1 MHYNKA
7 LLKASMKNIF
17 LLLLF
22 GISISTFA
30 QKGFDVQ
37 ISSKKIQV
45 GEELIVQYTLHNING
60 KKLVP
65 PNFGGLQLNSG
76 PHQSQSTNIQYVNGS
91 FQEDRSVSYTYSL
104 QATKPGTYKIGKAT
118 LIASDNQT
126 YETGEIT
133 IEATKAAPA
142 PANDPMAG
150 KGSGGNVDL
159 KKEIFSKIILNKNSV
174 YVGEQVTATIK
185 VYTSV
190 NLNGFEPTKV
200 PNFNGFWSQ
209 DIKLPQEI
217 KPQQEVING
226 KPYLAFEVK
235 KIILFPTKEGVLEIT
250 PLEVKTTAL
259 VPVQVQRRKPNRQPR
274 DWFEYMEM
282 QMEEMM
288 GGMGQYQVQQIP
300 YSFTTGTAKI
310 NVKPLPLKNK
320 PADFLGA
327 VGKYTFQCNADKT
340 TCKTD
345 DAITLKMTVSGSG
358 NLPLIEMPN
367 PAFSKDF
374 ELYDPVTKDNF
385 TAGEVFSGTKSTE
398 IIAIPHM
405 PGKFTLP
412 SLSFSYF
419 DPEKK
424 DYVTLNSS
432 DFNFTI
438 TGKPSVNST
447 YVSGNTDKEETKL
460 LGKDIRFIHS
470 NTTLSN
476 SQQGFLGSPL
486 YYGLGS
492 LPFLLLLGLVVVRK
506 KMEALEN
513 DIIYMGN
520 KRATK
525 IARAR
530 LANAKKYLDA
540 ADKQNFHNEVVRGI
554 WSYLG
559 NKLQIDP
566 SALSKENISQ
576 TLESKNID
584 ATLIQESNNIIETCE
599 MSLFSPV
606 SSDEM
611 NKTYEAAVKLITS
624 LESNLKI

>member
-1 MHYNKA
+1 
-7 LLKASMKNIF
+7 MKHIF

-22 GISISTFA
+22 GISISSFG

-37 ISSKKIQV
+37 ISAKKIQV
-45 GEELIVQYTLHNING
+45 GEELIVQYTLHNLNG

-76 PHQSQSTNIQYVNGS
+76 PHQSQSTNIQYINGS
-91 FQEDRSVSYTYSL
+91 FQEDKSVSYTYSL
-104 QATKPGTYKIGKAT
+104 QATKPGTYKISKAT
-118 LIASDNQT
+118 LIAADNQT

-133 IEATKAAPA
+133 IEVTKSAPT
-142 PANDPMAG
+142 AG
-150 KGSGGNVDL
+150 NGSGIEKGNAEEVDL
-159 KKEIFSKIILNKNSV
+159 KKEIFSKIILNKSSV

-235 KIILFPTKEGVLEIT
+235 KIILFPTKEGMLEIT

-259 VPVQVQRRKPNRQPR
+259 VPVQVQRRRSNRQPR

-288 GGMGQYQVQQIP
+288 GGMSQYQVQQIP
-300 YSFTTGTAKI
+300 YAFTTGTAKI
-310 NVKPLPLKNK
+310 QVKPLPAKNK

-327 VGKYTFQCNADKT
+327 VGKYTFQCSTDKN

-345 DAITLKMTVSGSG
+345 DAITLKMMVSGTG
-358 NLPLIEMPN
+358 NLPLLELPS
-367 PAFSKDF
+367 PSFSKDF

-385 TAGEVFSGTKSTE
+385 SAGEAFSGTKTAE

-419 DPEKK
+419 DPDKK
-424 DYVTLNSS
+424 DYVTLRSA

-438 TGKPSVNST
+438 TGKPSASSAF
-447 YVSGNTDKEETKL
+447 VSGSTDKEDTKL

-470 NTTLSN
+470 KATLTAT
-476 SQQGFLGSPL
+476 QEGFLGSPL
-486 YYGLGS
+486 YFGLS
-492 LPFLLLLGLVVVRK
+492 SMPFLLLLALVAVRK

-513 DIIYMGN
+513 DVVYMGN

-530 LANAKKYLDA
+530 LSSAKKYLEA
-540 ADKQNFHNEVVRGI
+540 ADKQRFHNEVVKGI

-566 SALSKENISQ
+566 GALSKEHIAQ
-576 TLESKNID
+576 TLQSKNID
-584 ATLIQESNNIIETCE
+584 ALLIEESNTIIETCE

-611 NKTYEAAVKLITS
+611 NKTYEAAVKLITQ